1 MSHRC
6 HLGNGT
12 PFESHSHAEFHRND
26 RGFLRR
32 GENLSPAVSRPIES
46 ARGVNSYFVAAL
58 FASSRSNVFNSR
70 SDLSRLAATVCLSGS
85 IGGLA
90 YRGFG
95 FRRYLFRFS
104 QFDRRSAFG
113 LGLQCVWLN
122 RFARCDHSGDHLQRA
137 SVHGTSLLDSC
148 VLGTC
153 SAGHSLH
160 NVSYPDQI
168 LERSSMSLLEGEER
182 PLLRL
187 VITLGGS
194 NLKTRAAFICST
206 AGRGLAHLASVRDL
220 VSF

>member
-1 MSHRC
+1 
-6 HLGNGT
+6 
-12 PFESHSHAEFHRND
+12 
-26 RGFLRR
+26 
-32 GENLSPAVSRPIES
+32 
-46 ARGVNSYFVAAL
+46 
-58 FASSRSNVFNSR
+58 
-70 SDLSRLAATVCLSGS
+70 
-85 IGGLA
+85 
-90 YRGFG
+90 
-95 FRRYLFRFS
+95 
-104 QFDRRSAFG
+104 
-113 LGLQCVWLN
+113 
-122 RFARCDHSGDHLQRA
+122 
-137 SVHGTSLLDSC
+137 
-148 VLGTC
+148 LGTC